1 MGRTAHWL
9 LIILGLA
16 AFARTARAANWLE
29 TTVVS
34 DAVTVAVE
42 KSGGA
47 TVSHSMALKVRGGPL
62 KTWTLQGVDAD
73 AEPLPDASVVN
84 MSANAPQNSRR
95 ELAMTRGDDA
105 SLQIDIVDDRGL
117 KQGTYLLQFAYRTD
131 LRTTKMVRPRG
142 PWLEIGWIGPRFS
155 SGLDGA
161 KVTFRL
167 PAASTAPR
175 LPELDVDPDLPT
187 LEGAPVDSFVSTAR
201 RNTTFDE
208 IDLVRAHVA
217 LGEPV
222 LWRLW
227 ASPAAFDVSL
237 VSAPSVAVDH
247 AMPAPIAT
255 SKTTGWTWI
264 GIAAAAAILW
274 IMALLAKLRLHTV
287 DCRSQDV
294 TPAAVVRLHPVLR
307 VTLSGFLVAA
317 AIVVAW
323 IWQAPTCAM
332 LCIAGA
338 MLCAAQGAPQQT
350 PPLRGPGVWLPLTD
364 SEAFSRS
371 RPMLKGRFMDATCWQ
386 GKIVLLL
393 WFIVVGVAM
402 LLESRNSSYDA
413 ALLGLMSPLPLP
425 LFLTARGTQLPNS
438 HRQRAAAWLSRL
450 HRRLARSHGLKVI
463 AWARFPDGDAV
474 PDELRL
480 RVIPP
485 LTVPGFVA
493 LEVAY
498 NDPIGDQNPAAC
510 LILRAL
516 EGSNAQQLW
525 RGQLV
530 WQRGRR
536 ADERV
541 AIVPLHWPSWALA
554 EDLIVRLMTDW
565 LRHSDKASQKPSSRS
580 RVTRSPGKSARIS
593 KAGIVALPSQATR
606 RA

>member
-1 MGRTAHWL
+1 MGRTAQWL

-16 AFARTARAANWLE
+16 AFARPAGAANWLE
-29 TTVVS
+29 TTVMS

-95 ELAMTRGDDA
+95 ELALTRGDDA

-131 LRTTKMVRPRG
+131 LHTTKMVRSRG

-187 LEGAPVDSFVSTAR
+187 LEGAPVDSFVTTAR
-201 RNTTFDE
+201 RSTTFDE

-227 ASPAAFDVSL
+227 ASPAAFDASL
-237 VSAPSVAVDH
+237 IPAPSVAVDH

-255 SKTTGWTWI
+255 GKTTGWTWI
-264 GIAAAAAILW
+264 GIAVTAAILW
-274 IMALLAKLRLHTV
+274 ISALLAKLRLHTA

-294 TPAAVVRLHPVLR
+294 TPAAAVRLHPVLR

-338 MLCAAQGAPQQT
+338 MHCAAQAAPKQA
-350 PPLRGPGVWLPLTD
+350 PLLRGPGVWLPLTD

-371 RPMLKGRFMDATCWQ
+371 RPLLKGRFLDATCWQ

-393 WFIVVGVAM
+393 WFIAVGVAM
-402 LLESRNSSYDA
+402 LLESRSSSYDA

-425 LFLTARGTQLPNS
+425 LFLTARKTQLPIS
-438 HRQRAAAWLSRL
+438 HRQRAAAWLSKL
-450 HRRLARSHGLKVI
+450 QRRLARVHGLKVI
-463 AWARFPDGDAV
+463 AWARFPDAEAT

-493 LEVAY
+493 LEVTY

-510 LILRAL
+510 LILRAV
-516 EGSNAQQLW
+516 EGTNAQQLW

-541 AIVPLHWPSWALA
+541 AMVPLLWPSWALA

-565 LRHSDKASQKPSSRS
+565 LRHSDKASQKPSPRS
-580 RVTRSPGKSARIS
+580 RVIRPLRC
-593 KAGIVALPSQATR
+593 P
-606 RA
+606 RAMT